1 MSLTWP
7 WHFVTVSPAEK
18 QQRRELLTIRGY
30 YAQGSVLLVIAIIR
44 LYHIYHESTKSADK
58 PNNRRARKPK
68 SWLDSPLFPGWT
80 ETRKQYIFSLLWLAW
95 LVSLS
100 IWNTGDDYLHLTKA
114 LGHVGLSQLP
124 FQVLMS
130 PALYIAPSKPG
141 APSPLSVLTAIP
153 QPFLTPYHRL
163 LGRLVL
169 SPLLAGHAILYL
181 SFFIQSSHPDFS
193 SLIEKRIQDADVQWG
208 LGGITMA
215 ILLMGFARPLSASRG
230 MWSWTTAPIKTKRQA
245 FYITHLFLVG
255 ALCFAAYFHV
265 PQAQLFVLEAVL
277 GFGINFACGWTV
289 KR

>member
-1 MSLTWP
+1 
-7 WHFVTVSPAEK
+7 
-18 QQRRELLTIRGY
+18 
-30 YAQGSVLLVIAIIR
+30 
-44 LYHIYHESTKSADK
+44 
-58 PNNRRARKPK
+58 
-68 SWLDSPLFPGWT
+68 
-80 ETRKQYIFSLLWLAW
+80 
-95 LVSLS
+95 
-100 IWNTGDDYLHLTKA
+100 
-114 LGHVGLSQLP
+114 
-124 FQVLMS
+124 MS

-181 SFFIQSSHPDFS
+181 SFFIQSSHPNFS
-193 SLIEKRIQDADVQWG
+193 SLLEKRIQDADVQWG